1 MRKKGTLWMF
11 LGVLLLLTALGL
23 TIYNLYEA
31 KRAHET
37 SKQAVEQL
45 MEAIRAEETNEIKTD
60 DIPEYVTHPDKE
72 MPMMLIGNTYY
83 IGILEIPD
91 LGISLPVIGGEW
103 SYNKLLQ
110 APCRYSGSV
119 YKDNLVIAAH
129 NYDSHFGNIHHL
141 ESGSDVYFIDTE
153 GHVFEYE
160 VGWLDTLKPSE
171 TEVMKDA
178 KDWDLS
184 LFTCTY
190 SGQERYTIRC
200 IKKY

>member
-1 MRKKGTLWMF
+1 MGKKGTLWML
-11 LGVLLLLTALGL
+11 LGVLLLMGALGL

-31 KRAHET
+31 KRAQET
-37 SKQAVEQL
+37 SEYAAEQL
-45 MEAIRAEETNEIKTD
+45 REAIRAEKTNDIKTD

-72 MPMMLIGNTYY
+72 MPAILIGNSYY
-83 IGILEIPD
+83 IGLIEIPD

-103 SYNKLLQ
+103 SYDKLLQ

-119 YKDNLVIAAH
+119 YKDDLVIAAH
-129 NYDSHFGNIHHL
+129 NYESHFGNIHHL
-141 ESGSDVYFIDTE
+141 ESGSDVYFIDVE

-160 VGWLDTLKPSE
+160 VGWLETLEPSE
-171 TEVMKDA
+171 SEVMKDA

-200 IKKY
+200 IKNY